1 MKYLFLYFIAPAAIS
16 FLVQSILC
24 RKVKKGILRHSALIL
39 PIISIAFGVSTLLTQ
54 SGDIFGG
61 LGMVAAVFWFANACC
76 TTLGYG
82 AAWLIFL
89 IAKKRKHR
97 KQKEKDNI

>member
-39 PIISIAFGVSTLLTQ
+39 PIISTASGVATLLTQ

-61 LGMVAAVFWFANACC
+61 LGMVAAVLWFANACC
-76 TTLGYG
+76 TALGYV

-97 KQKEKDNI
+97 EQKEQNNI